1 MNKQAQARI
10 IPLALAGVWGGG
22 GSPVQRDTQQGCV
35 YSHLGNGGPGWD
47 HEDRGD
53 FGSIK

>member
-10 IPLALAGVWGGG
+10 IPLALAGVRGGG